1 MNMSWTS
8 VIMVPCGRGSS
19 PRVYCSI
26 RGSKV
31 GGRGGEGVLHDKH
44 ALILS
49 VVFEKS
55 K

>member
-31 GGRGGEGVLHDKH
+31 GGGGGRVLHDKH